1 MEMFIDDLVDVFAIN
16 IAVPDFVGI
25 DHEHR
30 AEFAAVKATGR
41 IDAHLA
47 LAGKPQLLD
56 PGLGVLANF
65 GGIAASAA
73 LFAAVALVG
82 AEKDVVF
89 VKGHAIALHIFR
101 TEGIV
106 SALRNVQNPFMRH
119 YSPIDRFLI
128 HADTALRTIAGKPPA
143 THRPYPAQE
152 INDIEM
158 DESQKRHVAAL
169 MRVNH
174 AGEVSAQALYQ
185 GQSITARNPQV
196 REKLE
201 QAALEENDHLVWT
214 ANRLRELGAG
224 ASLLNPLW
232 YAGSF
237 AIGAFAGALG
247 DRWNLGFL
255 AETEH
260 QVVKHLDEHID
271 RLPQSD
277 LRSQAILQQMK
288 VDEARHA
295 TTALDHGGGKLP
307 LPVRKLMLAMSK
319 IMTRTAYRI

>member
-1 MEMFIDDLVDVFAIN
+1 M
-16 IAVPDFVGI
+16 
-25 DHEHR
+25 
-30 AEFAAVKATGR
+30 
-41 IDAHLA
+41 
-47 LAGKPQLLD
+47 
-56 PGLGVLANF
+56 
-65 GGIAASAA
+65 
-73 LFAAVALVG
+73 
-82 AEKDVVF
+82 
-89 VKGHAIALHIFR
+89 
-101 TEGIV
+101 GIV
-106 SALRNVQNPFMRH
+106 SAMRNVQNVFMRH

-143 THRPYPAQE
+143 THRPYPADE
-152 INDIEM
+152 ISDIDL
-158 DESQKRHVAAL
+158 DENQKKHVAAL

-185 GQSITARNPQV
+185 GQSITARNQQV

-214 ANRLRELGAG
+214 ENRLRELGAG
-224 ASLLNPLW
+224 TSLLNPLW

-237 AIGAFAGALG
+237 AIGAFAGTLG

-271 RLPQSD
+271 KLPQND
-277 LRSQAILQQMK
+277 RRSQAILQQMK

-295 TTALDHGGGKLP
+295 TTALDNGGGELP
-307 LPVRKLMLAMSK
+307 TPVRKLMQAMSK
-319 IMTRTAYRI
+319 VMTRTAYRI